1 MVGGRFLG
9 AKELEL
15 ASENSCSIHTIIRG
29 KMQLDSLQPPVRING
44 SSEESKLTTANKGI

>member
-1 MVGGRFLG
+1 MVGGCFLG

-44 SSEESKLTTANKGI
+44 SSEESKLTIANKGI